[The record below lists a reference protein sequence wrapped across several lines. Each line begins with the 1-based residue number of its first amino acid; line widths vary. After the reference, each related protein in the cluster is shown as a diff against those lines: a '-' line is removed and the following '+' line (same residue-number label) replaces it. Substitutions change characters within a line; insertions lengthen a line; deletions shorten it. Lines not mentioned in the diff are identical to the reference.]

1 MTLPTFII
9 AGAPRSGTTYL
20 YDLCAS
26 HPAIYMAR
34 PRTPEPKFFL
44 VDGEYA
50 KGLDYYAETYFAPG
64 SDFVAVGEKTTN
76 YLEDPRVA
84 GRIASALPEVR
95 LVFVLRNPRERA
107 FSNYLWSRKN
117 GPETLDFDTALA
129 REGERE
135 AIYPSAQRYSRPFSY
150 VSRGMYARLLQ
161 PYLQIFA
168 RSRLLVLLFDDL
180 VKTPAEAARQ
190 LFDFLG
196 VSSAALN
203 FDFAAKVNSARR
215 DNDEIPLLADEF
227 LRGVYYYPNL
237 ELGALLGRD
246 LSGWNQPRQDT

>member
-34 PRTPEPKFFL
+34 ARSPEPKFFL

-50 KGLDYYAETYFAPG
+50 KGLDYYATTYFAQG
-64 SDFVAVGEKTTN
+64 SDFVAIGEKTTN

-84 GRIASALPEVR
+84 ARIAAALPEVK

-107 FSNYLWSRKN
+107 FSNFLWSRKN
-117 GPETLDFDTALA
+117 GLETLDFDTALR

-135 AIYPSAQRYSRPFSY
+135 ASYPPAQRYSRPFSY
-150 VSRGMYARLLQ
+150 ISRGMYARLLQ
-161 PYLQIFA
+161 PYLQHFD
-168 RSRLLVLLFDDL
+168 RSRLQFLLADDL
-180 VKTPAEAARQ
+180 AKTPAAAARQ
-190 LFDFLG
+190 LFDFLD
-196 VSSAALN
+196 VSSTALN
-203 FDFAAKVNSARR
+203 FDFAARVNSARR
-215 DNDEIPLLADEF
+215 DDDEIPPLADEF

-246 LSGWNQPRQDT
+246 LSPWNQARRN

>member
-9 AGAPRSGTTYL
+9 AGAPRSGTTFL

-26 HPAIYMAR
+26 HPTIYMAR

-50 KGLDYYAETYFAPG
+50 KGLDYYAEKYFAPG
-64 SDFVAVGEKTTN
+64 SEFEAVGEKSTN
-76 YLEDPRVA
+76 YLEDPCVA
-84 GRIASALPEVR
+84 GRIASALPEVK

-117 GPETLDFDTALA
+117 GLETLDFDTALR

-135 AIYPSAQRYSRPFSY
+135 ASYPPAQRYSRPFSY
-150 VSRGMYARLLQ
+150 ISRGMYARLLQ
-161 PYLQIFA
+161 PYLQYFD
-168 RSRLLVLLFDDL
+168 RSRLLFLLDDDL
-180 VKTPAEAARQ
+180 ARAPAGVARQ
-190 LFDFLG
+190 LFEFLG
-196 VSSAALN
+196 VSSAELN
-203 FDFAAKVNSARR
+203 FNFAAKVNSARR
-215 DNDEIPLLADEF
+215 ENEEIPQLADEF

-246 LSGWNQPRQDT
+246 LTSWNQPRQG